1 MAGDLR
7 KMTRDAQYNI
17 TTISG
22 TSITF
27 NWLILDISLL
37 VLKFLFNSIHFF
49 LYKCNGKLRNDQL

>member
-7 KMTRDAQYNI
+7 KMTRDAQYNV

-37 VLKFLFNSIHFF
+37 VLKFLFKI
-49 LYKCNGKLRNDQL
+49 